1 MTKVVVLDGYTA
13 NPGDLS
19 WEPFREFGELTVY
32 DRTPNS
38 LILERIGDAEYILTN
53 KTPFM
58 RETLA
63 KLPNLKYI
71 GAISTGYNVIDTLAA
86 RDLGIT
92 VTNIP
97 EYATFATAQ
106 MTIALLLE
114 LTNRVGRH
122 DRIVHEGAWT
132 VSKDFCFTDGGLTEL
147 LGKTLGLVG
156 YGKIAR
162 RTALIAQ
169 ALGMTVR
176 KTGRSVVQGL
186 TDGSLS
192 ETVPDEDGMYPAS
205 METLL
210 KTSDVISFHCPLTD
224 ETRGMANREMIRSM
238 KDGVFL
244 VNTSR
249 GPVLNEKDVA
259 DALASGK
266 VAGLAVDVL
275 SDEPPKADNPLL
287 TAPNCIITPHIAWA
301 PVETRQR
308 LLDAAYANFKAF
320 LSGNPVNVVS

>member
-19 WEPFREFGELTVY
+19 WEPFRKFGELTVY
-32 DRTPNS
+32 DRTPND

-63 KLPNLKYI
+63 KLPHLKYI
-71 GAISTGYNVIDTLAA
+71 GAISTGYNVIDTAAA
-86 RDLGIT
+86 RDFGIT

-132 VSKDFCFTDGGLTEL
+132 TSKDFCFTDGGLTEL

-162 RTALIAQ
+162 RTALIAT

-176 KTGRSVVQGL
+176 KTGRTITGGL
-186 TDGSLS
+186 MDGSLS
-192 ETVPDEDGMYPAS
+192 EAIPDEDGVYPSS

-210 KTSDVISFHCPLTD
+210 MTSDVISFHCPLTA
-224 ETRGMANREMIRSM
+224 ETRGMVNSGMIGNM

-259 DALASGK
+259 EALATGK
-266 VAGLAVDVL
+266 IAGLAVDVL

-301 PVETRQR
+301 PKETRQR
-308 LLDAAYANFKAF
+308 LLDAAYTNFKAY
-320 LSGNPVNVVS
+320 LNGNPVNVVS